1 MWKNRC
7 PLKLDTQSCNHF
19 HQAHPWWCADVGK
32 NWVGNFSREL
42 LEKVPI
48 KITEI
53 KRSQSSGF
61 DLFPLF
67 CMSAEFS
74 LETIYFF
81 LSWTCFSVIEK
92 NISSFTL
99 HLWKSLLLPGNPHFG
114 VFDLVSLIWCIRP
127 SLLAPI
133 RSNGLHTLKS
143 GVCYTER
150 SNP

>member
-7 PLKLDTQSCNHF
+7 PLMLETQSVTISTKLTLD
-19 HQAHPWWCADVGK
+19 DVRTWEK

-74 LETIYFF
+74 LETIYFY

-114 VFDLVSLIWCIRP
+114 VFDPVSLIWCIRP